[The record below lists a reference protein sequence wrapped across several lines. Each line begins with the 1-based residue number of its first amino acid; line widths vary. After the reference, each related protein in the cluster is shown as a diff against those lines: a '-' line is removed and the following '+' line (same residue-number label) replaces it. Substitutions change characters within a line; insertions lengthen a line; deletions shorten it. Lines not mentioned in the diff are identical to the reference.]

1 LPIVRFSRDKR
12 GLDTI
17 YLIDTAPEAGRRTGG
32 ARVLYFWTAPP
43 GLRVGRTAL
52 DESAQRA
59 LQRAHPDMAF
69 DWPAL
74 LKAVEAAR
82 AQAAAL
88 SAEPRREAWRGA
100 GRTPRAGPRQTGRT
114 ADAPPMTVSPTAPP
128 TDPGVETVAIGE
140 ASAVQ
145 SEGRRASGDARP
157 VEASDPAGDG
167 PPTSE
172 DGAAAGRRS
181 RRRRRRSKRSGAG
194 DETPSTADP
203 IIES

>member
-1 LPIVRFSRDKR
+1 MPIVRLSRDKR

-17 YLIDTAPEAGRRTGG
+17 YLIDTAPEAGRRSGG

-59 LQRAHPDMAF
+59 LQRAYPDITF

-82 AQAAAL
+82 AQGAAL
-88 SAEPRREAWRGA
+88 SVDPRREAWRGA
-100 GRTPRAGPRQTGRT
+100 GRTPRAGQRQTGR
-114 ADAPPMTVSPTAPP
+114 ADAPPLTVSPTAPP
-128 TDPGVETVAIGE
+128 DPAAGTESDAD

-145 SEGRRASGDARP
+145 ADRHRANVDARP
-157 VEASDPAGDG
+157 AEAADPAGDG
-167 PPTSE
+167 HLASE
-172 DGAAAGRRS
+172 DGTAAGRRP
-181 RRRRRRSKRSGAG
+181 RRRRRRSKRSGTG
-194 DETPSTADP
+194 DESPSAADP

>member
-1 LPIVRFSRDKR
+1 MPIVRFSRDKR

-59 LQRAHPDMAF
+59 LQRAHPDVAF

-88 SAEPRREAWRGA
+88 SADPRREAWRGA
-100 GRTPRAGPRQTGRT
+100 GRTSRTGQRQTGR
-114 ADAPPMTVSPTAPP
+114 ADAPPLTVSPSAPP
-128 TDPGVETVAIGE
+128 ADPGAETLSISE

-145 SEGRRASGDARP
+145 SEGQRASADAGP
-157 VEASDPAGDG
+157 AEGADPTGDG
-167 PPTSE
+167 RTASE
-172 DGAAAGRRS
+172 DGAAAGRRP

-194 DETPSTADP
+194 DETPSAADP